1 MNANIGNHAWEE
13 MPWWVKATVIIGFP
27 TIVAIGSLYVNYLIV
42 VGQLAQHDKSLLEH
56 NLQVSP
62 HVRESSAS
70 HLLEVNA
77 LSNLQYT
84 ITRIC
89 QHQSHNE
96 RERDECIP
104 PPLRGT
110 VP

>member
-1 MNANIGNHAWEE
+1 
-13 MPWWVKATVIIGFP
+13 
-27 TIVAIGSLYVNYLIV
+27 
-42 VGQLAQHDKSLLEH
+42 
-56 NLQVSP
+56 VSP
-62 HVRESSAS
+62 HVRENSAS